1 MVVKEFKGHKL
12 CNSNWAIAFGYPE
25 VSNGGDLIK
34 DVASMEKE
42 VSVPILLK
50 LYVAYRRAADKEAR
64 NKPVDEI
71 MDEVSVFDTDEMTK
85 FTEIIM
91 DLISEKAK
99 KD

>member
-1 MVVKEFKGHKL
+1 
-12 CNSNWAIAFGYPE
+12 
-25 VSNGGDLIK
+25 
-34 DVASMEKE
+34 MEKE

-50 LYVAYRRAADKEAR
+50 LYVSFRRAADKEAR
-64 NKPVDEI
+64 NKSVDEI
-71 MDEVSVFDTDEMTK
+71 MDEVSVFDTEEMTK